1 MKILIA
7 LLLPLAAEAQ
17 LTMYAVTGTT
27 ESSVGSSYQ
36 FGQVAINTTSSVQFQ
51 IYNTGKTAV
60 TITSVLLGGA
70 GFTFEYPVQ
79 SPYTI
84 PANSN
89 VTQALNIWVSL
100 TPTSTATFNASLTV
114 NAASG
119 GISTILIGSG
129 VTAPTL
135 TSGAGCS
142 GSVPFNWGNVPVN
155 NSSSCT
161 FALENSNPQAV
172 TVASIVINGLGFTGP
187 YGVTGPFV
195 LQPGQSASFSV
206 NFTPP
211 GATLYSGTMVIG
223 TQAFA
228 LSGTGQP
235 ALLPTP
241 VLQFDSAS
249 YSSAQQGVLTVT
261 IPGGSPIA
269 ATGYVNLTFTPAT
282 AAVTTDSTVRF
293 MAAGSGPTTIPFS
306 LSPGAT
312 TALLNGQSSA
322 TFQTGTTEGTLTFT
336 LTTAAAMTGSA
347 PVKQFPIAGTKVMID
362 STSASKERTGYLD
375 ITIIGS
381 DNTYSAGAM
390 SFSFFDTS
398 GNAIGSAVS
407 SNFTPAFKTYYGGQ
421 TAGSAFQALVS
432 FPVTGSVSTIGSV
445 TVTLTNAAGTA
456 STGSLTF
463 Q

>member
-195 LQPGQSASFSV
+195 FQTRQ
-206 NFTPP
+206 
-211 GATLYSGTMVIG
+211 
-223 TQAFA
+223 
-228 LSGTGQP
+228 
-235 ALLPTP
+235 
-241 VLQFDSAS
+241 
-249 YSSAQQGVLTVT
+249 
-261 IPGGSPIA
+261 
-269 ATGYVNLTFTPAT
+269 TPA
-282 AAVTTDSTVRF
+282 
-293 MAAGSGPTTIPFS
+293 I
-306 LSPGAT
+306 
-312 TALLNGQSSA
+312 
-322 TFQTGTTEGTLTFT
+322 
-336 LTTAAAMTGSA
+336 
-347 PVKQFPIAGTKVMID
+347 
-362 STSASKERTGYLD
+362 
-375 ITIIGS
+375 
-381 DNTYSAGAM
+381 
-390 SFSFFDTS
+390 
-398 GNAIGSAVS
+398 
-407 SNFTPAFKTYYGGQ
+407 
-421 TAGSAFQALVS
+421 
-432 FPVTGSVSTIGSV
+432 
-445 TVTLTNAAGTA
+445 
-456 STGSLTF
+456 
-463 Q
+463 